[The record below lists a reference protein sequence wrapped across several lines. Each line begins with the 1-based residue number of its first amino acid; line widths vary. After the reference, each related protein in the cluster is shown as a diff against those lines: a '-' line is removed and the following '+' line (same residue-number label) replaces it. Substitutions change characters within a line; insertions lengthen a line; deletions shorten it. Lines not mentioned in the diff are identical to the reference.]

1 LIDFGSY
8 CIDQFFLLGL
18 KKGSSLESN
27 ITRLSY
33 NDKEI
38 ILIGTAHV
46 SKNSVDEVRETIEKE
61 RPNSICIELD
71 QQRYEAINQKD
82 KWSNTD
88 LVQIIKSKR
97 AGFMFVNILLSNYQ
111 RKLAEQFG
119 IESGQEMMEGIAC
132 AKEYGAELVLADR
145 SIQITFNRIWRGCS
159 LWEKVKVLFSII
171 LSVVDDEEIT
181 EEDLENLKSDDML
194 TAALSEMGS
203 AFKGVKKYL
212 VDERDQYLAYKIKNA
227 PGNKVVAVLGAAHVP
242 GIKEEI
248 YKEQNIAELEVVP
261 PKSNVGKVI
270 GWMIPIILLALI
282 VVTFIANPSSG
293 WEQAKT
299 WILWTGLLA
308 ALGTLLAG
316 GHILSILTAFVAAPI
331 TTLHPLLAAGWFAGM
346 TEAHFRK
353 PKVEDFESLPKDLGS
368 IKGLWRNKVTKVLM
382 VVVFANLGSS
392 MGTWLGGINIIGIFI
407 NTFS

>member
-1 LIDFGSY
+1 MES
-8 CIDQFFLLGL
+8 
-18 KKGSSLESN
+18 SN
-27 ITRLSY
+27 ITRLRY
-33 NDKEI
+33 KDKEI

-46 SKNSVDEVRETIEKE
+46 SKNSVDEVRETIKNEQ
-61 RPNSICIELD
+61 PDSVCIELD
-71 QQRYEAINQKD
+71 AQRFESISQKD

-97 AGFMFVNILLSNYQ
+97 AGFLFANILLSNYQ

-159 LWEKVKVLFSII
+159 LWEKAKLVFSIL

-181 EEDLENLKSDDML
+181 EEDLENLKSEDML
-194 TAALSEMGS
+194 GAALSEMGS
-203 AFKGVKKYL
+203 AFKGVKRYL

-227 PGNKVVAVLGAAHVP
+227 PGDKIVAVLGAAHIP
-242 GIKEEI
+242 GIKEEL
-248 YKEQNIAELEVVP
+248 YKDQDIEKLEVIP
-261 PKSNVGKVI
+261 PKSKVGKVV
-270 GWMIPIILLALI
+270 GWIIPISI
-282 VVTFIANPSSG
+282 VVLILATFIANPSSG

-299 WILWTGLLA
+299 WILWTGVLA

-316 GHILSILTAFVAAPI
+316 GHILSALTAFVAAPI

-368 IKGLWRNKVTKVLM
+368 LKGLWHNKVTKILM

-392 MGTWLGGINIIGIFI
+392 LGTWLGGLNVIGIFVQ
-407 NTFS
+407 TFS

>member
-1 LIDFGSY
+1 
-8 CIDQFFLLGL
+8 
-18 KKGSSLESN
+18 
-27 ITRLSY
+27 
-33 NDKEI
+33 
-38 ILIGTAHV
+38 
-46 SKNSVDEVRETIEKE
+46 
-61 RPNSICIELD
+61 
-71 QQRYEAINQKD
+71 
-82 KWSNTD
+82 
-88 LVQIIKSKR
+88 
-97 AGFMFVNILLSNYQ
+97 
-111 RKLAEQFG
+111 
-119 IESGQEMMEGIAC
+119 
-132 AKEYGAELVLADR
+132 
-145 SIQITFNRIWRGCS
+145 
-159 LWEKVKVLFSII
+159 
-171 LSVVDDEEIT
+171 
-181 EEDLENLKSDDML
+181 
-194 TAALSEMGS
+194 MGS

-248 YKEQNIAELEVVP
+248 FKEQNISDLEVVP

-392 MGTWLGGINIIGIFI
+392 LGTWLGGLNIIGIFI

>member
-1 LIDFGSY
+1 M
-8 CIDQFFLLGL
+8 
-18 KKGSSLESN
+18 EAN
-27 ITRLSY
+27 ITRLDY
-33 NDKEI
+33 NGKEI

-46 SKNSVDEVRETIEKE
+46 SKNSVEEVRQTIEKE
-61 RPNSICIELD
+61 RPDSICIELD

-88 LVQIIKSKR
+88 LIQIIKNKR

-132 AKEYGAELVLADR
+132 AKEYGAKLVLADR

-159 LWEKVKVLFSII
+159 LWEKIKVLFSIV

-181 EEDLENLKSDDML
+181 EEDLENLKSADML

-227 PGNKVVAVLGAAHVP
+227 PGDKVVAVLGAAHVP

-248 YKEQNIAELEVVP
+248 YKEQDLEKLEVVP
-261 PKSNVGKVI
+261 PKSNAGKVI
-270 GWMIPIILLALI
+270 GWMIPIILVGLI
-282 VVTFIANPSSG
+282 VATFIASPSSG
-293 WEQAKT
+293 WDQAKS
-299 WILWTGLLA
+299 WIIWNGALS
-308 ALGTLLAG
+308 ALGTLIAG
-316 GHILSILTAFVAAPI
+316 GHIVSVLVAFLAAPI
-331 TTLHPLLAAGWFAGM
+331 TSLNPLLAAGWFAGM
-346 TEAHFRK
+346 SEAHFRK

-368 IKGLWRNKVTKVLM
+368 IKGLWKNKVTKVLM
-382 VVVFANLGSS
+382 VVVFANLGSVL
-392 MGTWLGGINIIGIFI
+392 GTWLGGLNIIGIFI
-407 NTFS
+407 NTFR

>member
-1 LIDFGSY
+1 M
-8 CIDQFFLLGL
+8 
-18 KKGSSLESN
+18 ESN
-27 ITRLSY
+27 ITRLDY
-33 NDKEI
+33 NGKEI

-61 RPNSICIELD
+61 RPDSICIELD

-82 KWSNTD
+82 RWSNTN
-88 LVQIIKSKR
+88 LVQVIKSKR

-159 LWEKVKVLFSII
+159 LWEKIKVVFSII

-181 EEDLENLKSDDML
+181 EDDLEKLKSDDML

-227 PGNKVVAVLGAAHVP
+227 PGDKVVAVLGAAHVP

-248 YKEQNIAELEVVP
+248 FKDQDIKKLEVIP
-261 PKSNVGKVI
+261 PKSNVGKII
-270 GWMIPIILLALI
+270 GWMIPIVLVGVI
-282 VVTFIANPSSG
+282 VATFIANPSSG

-299 WILWTGLLA
+299 WIIWNGALS
-308 ALGTLLAG
+308 ALGTLIAG
-316 GHILSILTAFVAAPI
+316 GHIVSVVVAFFAAPI
-331 TTLHPLLAAGWFAGM
+331 TSLNPLLAAGWFAG
-346 TEAHFRK
+346 TSEAHFRK

-368 IKGLWRNKVTKVLM
+368 IKGLWKNKVTKVLM
-382 VVVFANLGSS
+382 VVVFANLGSVL
-392 MGTWLGGINIIGIFI
+392 GTWLGGLNIIGIFI

>member
-1 LIDFGSY
+1 M
-8 CIDQFFLLGL
+8 
-18 KKGSSLESN
+18 ESN
-27 ITRLSY
+27 ITRL
-33 NDKEI
+33 NFHGKEL

-46 SKNSVDEVRETIEKE
+46 SKNSVDEVRETIKNEQ
-61 RPNSICIELD
+61 PDSICIELD

-132 AKEYGAELVLADR
+132 AKEYDAELVLADR

-159 LWEKVKVLFSII
+159 LWEKIKVLFSII

-181 EEDLENLKSDDML
+181 EEDLENLKSADML

-227 PGNKVVAVLGAAHVP
+227 PGKKVVAVLGAAHVP

-248 YKEQNIAELEVVP
+248 FKDQNIDELEVVP

-299 WILWTGLLA
+299 WILWNGALS

-316 GHILSILTAFVAAPI
+316 GHVISVLIAFIAAPI
-331 TTLHPLLAAGWFAGM
+331 TSLNPLLAAGWFAGM
-346 TEAHFRK
+346 AEAHFRK
-353 PKVEDFESLPKDLGS
+353 PKVEDFESLPKDLGNV
-368 IKGLWRNKVTKVLM
+368 KGLWRNKVTKVLM
-382 VVVFANLGSS
+382 VVVFANLGSVL
-392 MGTWLGGINIIGIFI
+392 GTWLGGLNIIGIFI
-407 NTFS
+407 STFS

>member
-1 LIDFGSY
+1 
-8 CIDQFFLLGL
+8 
-18 KKGSSLESN
+18 LEAN
-27 ITRLSY
+27 ITRLDY
-33 NDKEI
+33 NGKEI

-46 SKNSVDEVRETIEKE
+46 SKNSVEEVRQTIEKE
-61 RPNSICIELD
+61 RPDSICIELD

-88 LVQIIKSKR
+88 LIQIIKNKR

-132 AKEYGAELVLADR
+132 AKEYGAKLVLADR

-159 LWEKVKVLFSII
+159 LWEKIKVLFSIV

-227 PGNKVVAVLGAAHVP
+227 PGDKVVAVLGAAHVP

-248 YKEQNIAELEVVP
+248 YKEQDLEKLEVVP
-261 PKSNVGKVI
+261 PKSNAGKVI
-270 GWMIPIILLALI
+270 GWMIPIILVGLI
-282 VVTFIANPSSG
+282 VATFIASPSSG
-293 WEQAKT
+293 WDQAKS
-299 WILWTGLLA
+299 WIIWNGALS
-308 ALGTLLAG
+308 ALGTLIAG
-316 GHILSILTAFVAAPI
+316 GHIVSVLVAFLAAPI
-331 TTLHPLLAAGWFAGM
+331 TSLNPLLAAGWFAGM
-346 TEAHFRK
+346 SEAHFRK

-368 IKGLWRNKVTKVLM
+368 IKGLWKNKVTKVLM
-382 VVVFANLGSS
+382 VVVFANLGSVL
-392 MGTWLGGINIIGIFI
+392 GTWLGGLNIIGIFI
-407 NTFS
+407 NTFR

>member
-1 LIDFGSY
+1 M
-8 CIDQFFLLGL
+8 
-18 KKGSSLESN
+18 EAN
-27 ITRLSY
+27 ITRLDY
-33 NDKEI
+33 NGKEI

-46 SKNSVDEVRETIEKE
+46 SKNSVEEVRQTIEKE
-61 RPNSICIELD
+61 RPDSICIELD

-88 LVQIIKSKR
+88 LIQIIKNKR

-132 AKEYGAELVLADR
+132 AKEYGAKLVLADR

-159 LWEKVKVLFSII
+159 LWEKIKVLFSIV

-227 PGNKVVAVLGAAHVP
+227 PGDKVVAVLGAAHVP

-248 YKEQNIAELEVVP
+248 YKEQDLEKLEVVP
-261 PKSNVGKVI
+261 PKSNAGKVI
-270 GWMIPIILLALI
+270 GWMIPIILVGLI
-282 VVTFIANPSSG
+282 VATFIASPSSG
-293 WEQAKT
+293 WDQAKS
-299 WILWTGLLA
+299 WIIWNGALS
-308 ALGTLLAG
+308 ALGTLIAG
-316 GHILSILTAFVAAPI
+316 GHIVSVLVAFLAAPI
-331 TTLHPLLAAGWFAGM
+331 TSLNPLLAAGWFAGM
-346 TEAHFRK
+346 SEAHFRK

-368 IKGLWRNKVTKVLM
+368 IKGLWKNKVTKVLM
-382 VVVFANLGSS
+382 VVVFANLGSVL
-392 MGTWLGGINIIGIFI
+392 GTWLGGLNIIGIFI
-407 NTFS
+407 NTFR

>member
-1 LIDFGSY
+1 MES
-8 CIDQFFLLGL
+8 
-18 KKGSSLESN
+18 SN
-27 ITRLSY
+27 ITQL
-33 NDKEI
+33 NVNGKEI

-46 SKNSVDEVRETIEKE
+46 SKNSADEVRETIKIEL
-61 RPNSICIELD
+61 PDSICIELD

-88 LVQIIKSKR
+88 IVQIIKSKR
-97 AGFMFVNILLSNYQ
+97 AGFLFVNILLSNYQ

-145 SIQITFNRIWRGCS
+145 SIQVTFNRIWRGCS
-159 LWEKVKVLFSII
+159 FWEKIKVLFSIG

-181 EEDLENLKSDDML
+181 EEDLENLKSEDML

-203 AFKGVKKYL
+203 AFKGVKEYL

-227 PGNKVVAVLGAAHVP
+227 PGDKIVAVLGAAHIP
-242 GIKEEI
+242 GIKEAI
-248 YKEQNIAELEVVP
+248 YKDQDIEHLEVIP
-261 PKSNVGKVI
+261 PKSKVGKVL
-270 GWMIPIILLALI
+270 GWLIPISIIAVI
-282 VVTFIANPSSG
+282 IATFIVNPSSG
-293 WEQAKT
+293 WEQARS

-308 ALGTLLAG
+308 ALGTFIAG

-346 TEAHFRK
+346 VEAYYRK

-368 IKGLWRNKVTKVLM
+368 LKGLWHNKVTKVLM

-392 MGTWLGGINIIGIFI
+392 LGTWLGGLNIIGIFI

>member
-1 LIDFGSY
+1 
-8 CIDQFFLLGL
+8 
-18 KKGSSLESN
+18 LESN
-27 ITRLSY
+27 ITRLDY
-33 NDKEI
+33 NGKEI

-61 RPNSICIELD
+61 RPDSICIELD

-82 KWSNTD
+82 RWSNTN
-88 LVQIIKSKR
+88 LVQVIKSKR

-159 LWEKVKVLFSII
+159 LWEKIKVVFSII

-181 EEDLENLKSDDML
+181 EDDLEKLKSDDML

-227 PGNKVVAVLGAAHVP
+227 PGDKVVAVLGAAHVP

-248 YKEQNIAELEVVP
+248 FKDQDIKKLEVIP
-261 PKSNVGKVI
+261 PKSNVGKII
-270 GWMIPIILLALI
+270 GWMIPIVLVGVI
-282 VVTFIANPSSG
+282 VATFIANPSSG

-299 WILWTGLLA
+299 WIIWNGALS
-308 ALGTLLAG
+308 ALGTLIAG
-316 GHILSILTAFVAAPI
+316 GHIVSVVVAFFAAPI
-331 TTLHPLLAAGWFAGM
+331 TSLNPLLAAGWFAG
-346 TEAHFRK
+346 TSEAHFRK

-368 IKGLWRNKVTKVLM
+368 IKGLWKNKVTKVLM
-382 VVVFANLGSS
+382 VVVFANLGSVL
-392 MGTWLGGINIIGIFI
+392 GTWLGGLNIIGIFI

>member
-1 LIDFGSY
+1 
-8 CIDQFFLLGL
+8 
-18 KKGSSLESN
+18 LESN
-27 ITRLSY
+27 ITRLDY
-33 NDKEI
+33 NGKEI

-61 RPNSICIELD
+61 RPDSICIELD

-82 KWSNTD
+82 RWSNTN
-88 LVQIIKSKR
+88 LVQVIKSKR

-159 LWEKVKVLFSII
+159 LWEKIKVVFSII

-181 EEDLENLKSDDML
+181 EDDLEKLKSDDML

-212 VDERDQYLAYKIKNA
+212 VDERDQYLAYKIKHA
-227 PGNKVVAVLGAAHVP
+227 PGDKVVAVLGAAHVP

-248 YKEQNIAELEVVP
+248 FKDQDIKKLEVIP
-261 PKSNVGKVI
+261 PKSNVGKII
-270 GWMIPIILLALI
+270 GWMIPIVLVGVI
-282 VVTFIANPSSG
+282 VATFIANPSSG

-299 WILWTGLLA
+299 WIIWNGALS
-308 ALGTLLAG
+308 ALGTLIAG
-316 GHILSILTAFVAAPI
+316 GHIVSVVVAFFAAPI
-331 TTLHPLLAAGWFAGM
+331 TSLNPLLAAGWFAG
-346 TEAHFRK
+346 TSEAHFRK

-368 IKGLWRNKVTKVLM
+368 IKGLWKNKVTKVLM
-382 VVVFANLGSS
+382 VVVFANLGSVL
-392 MGTWLGGINIIGIFI
+392 GTWLGGLNIIGIFI

>member
-1 LIDFGSY
+1 
-8 CIDQFFLLGL
+8 
-18 KKGSSLESN
+18 
-27 ITRLSY
+27 
-33 NDKEI
+33 
-38 ILIGTAHV
+38 
-46 SKNSVDEVRETIEKE
+46 
-61 RPNSICIELD
+61 
-71 QQRYEAINQKD
+71 
-82 KWSNTD
+82 
-88 LVQIIKSKR
+88 
-97 AGFMFVNILLSNYQ
+97 
-111 RKLAEQFG
+111 
-119 IESGQEMMEGIAC
+119 
-132 AKEYGAELVLADR
+132 
-145 SIQITFNRIWRGCS
+145 
-159 LWEKVKVLFSII
+159 
-171 LSVVDDEEIT
+171 
-181 EEDLENLKSDDML
+181 
-194 TAALSEMGS
+194 
-203 AFKGVKKYL
+203 
-212 VDERDQYLAYKIKNA
+212 
-227 PGNKVVAVLGAAHVP
+227 
-242 GIKEEI
+242 
-248 YKEQNIAELEVVP
+248 P

-316 GHILSILTAFVAAPI
+316 GHILSVLTAFVAAPI

-392 MGTWLGGINIIGIFI
+392 IGTWLGGINIIGIFI